1 MAQKTN
7 KGSPV
12 AGSLIIAL
20 AFVVIAAGIS
30 GLVAYALKGTPI
42 SAATTET
49 TTTSTE
55 TPTPTPPPTP
65 DEETVSSYT
74 DEQLLQ
80 LFGQQP
86 REFKRTSTKLDLEPR
101 VEATGIFDAVTYN
114 VKPEGLDGICEEILS
129 NPIYLTGADQ
139 ALREVGVIGES
150 DWAKKFFD
158 SYNPITTE
166 WWEQWIEKD
175 AASGKWYVTK
185 EYHLIA
191 SRYCCIIMGMQY
203 WRDID
208 KADIK
213 CHWPLNV
220 EMEYCF
226 KSDEGEDYPFWVY
239 RLVFKDGRIIYIGI
253 NQLDYRWAIIPPVP
267 TPTPTSTPTPT
278 PPPDTPTPTP
288 PTSTS
293 TPTPTPPSQQKSRQ
307 DDPINRNT
315 DPSAAAD
322 IGSPSDPEN
331 HNNQVEE
338 TPEPTSP
345 GSYTNQ
351 VTPTPVPTAPTS
363 TPKPTEAPKP
373 TPTTA
378 PKPTEAPKPTPSV
391 EPGVSGDGVNTGKAP
406 TTDPDG

>member
-1 MAQKTN
+1 MAKKATLANAKVLFGTLLGLILVSAVAVILALFMQ
-7 KGSPV
+7 GSP
-12 AGSLIIAL
+12 I
-20 AFVVIAAGIS
+20 
-30 GLVAYALKGTPI
+30 T
-42 SAATTET
+42 AATTET
-49 TTTSTE
+49 TETSTSITA
-55 TPTPTPPPTP
+55 TPTSTPAP

-80 LFGQQP
+80 LFGQP

-101 VEATGIFDAVTYN
+101 VEATSIFDAVTYN
-114 VKPEGLDGICEEILS
+114 VQPEGLEGICEEILS
-129 NPIYLTGADQ
+129 NPIYLTGVDQ
-139 ALREVGVIGES
+139 ALREVEVVGES

-175 AASGKWYVTK
+175 TASGKCYVTK
-185 EYHLIA
+185 DYHLIA
-191 SRYCCIIMGMQY
+191 ARYCCIILGMQF

-208 KADIK
+208 KADII

-226 KSDEGEDYPFWVY
+226 RSEEGEDYPFWVY

-267 TPTPTSTPTPT
+267 TPTPTSTPTSTPPTETTTPPTPTDT
-278 PPPDTPTPTP
+278 PPPTDTPAPKNRE
-288 PTSTS
+288 S
-293 TPTPTPPSQQKSRQ
+293 
-307 DDPINRNT
+307 DPITRNT

-363 TPKPTEAPKP
+363 TPKPT
-373 TPTTA
+373 PTTA
-378 PKPTEAPKPTPSV
+378 PKPTETPTV
-391 EPGVSGDGVNTGKAP
+391 EPGVAGDGVNTGKAP

>member
-7 KGSPV
+7 KGLPV

-20 AFVVIAAGIS
+20 AFVVIAAGVS

-49 TTTSTE
+49 TTTSTA

-74 DEQLLQ
+74 DEQLLK
-80 LFGQQP
+80 LFGQP

-129 NPIYLTGADQ
+129 NPIYLTGVDQ
-139 ALREVGVIGES
+139 ALREVDVIGES

-175 AASGKWYVTK
+175 TASGKWYVTK
-185 EYHLIA
+185 DYHLIA
-191 SRYCCIIMGMQY
+191 ARYCCIVKGMQY

-226 KSDEGEDYPFWVY
+226 RSDEGEDYPFWVY

-293 TPTPTPPSQQKSRQ
+293 TPTPTPQPKNRQ

-315 DPSAAAD
+315 NPSAAAD

>member
-7 KGSPV
+7 KGLPV

-20 AFVVIAAGIS
+20 AFVVIAAGVS

-49 TTTSTE
+49 TTTSTA

-74 DEQLLQ
+74 DEQLLK
-80 LFGQQP
+80 LFGQP

-129 NPIYLTGADQ
+129 NPIYLTGVDQ
-139 ALREVGVIGES
+139 ALREVDVIGES

-175 AASGKWYVTK
+175 TASGKWYVTK
-185 EYHLIA
+185 DYHLIA
-191 SRYCCIIMGMQY
+191 ARYCCIVKGMQY

-293 TPTPTPPSQQKSRQ
+293 TPTPTPQPKNRQ

>member
-7 KGSPV
+7 KGLPV

-20 AFVVIAAGIS
+20 AFVVIAAGVS

-49 TTTSTE
+49 TTTSTA

-74 DEQLLQ
+74 DEQLLK
-80 LFGQQP
+80 LFGQP

-114 VKPEGLDGICEEILS
+114 VKPEGLNGICEEILS
-129 NPIYLTGADQ
+129 NPIYLTGVDQ
-139 ALREVGVIGES
+139 ALREVDVIGES

-158 SYNPITTE
+158 SYNPIATE

-175 AASGKWYVTK
+175 TASGKWYVTK
-185 EYHLIA
+185 DYHLIA
-191 SRYCCIIMGMQY
+191 ARYCCIVKGMQY

-226 KSDEGEDYPFWVY
+226 KSEEGEDYPFWVY

-293 TPTPTPPSQQKSRQ
+293 TPTPTPQPKNRQ